1 MLLELELGIDD
12 AEAFIAHGSIPQKG
26 TLTSFGSYTPPGIT
40 WMMMPGALIFRDP
53 RLFEL
58 PGCALLYI
66 GTLLGIF
73 LLTRTH
79 FGAATAYL
87 AVALW
92 GFSELGLIFAQ
103 SSWARSH
110 PFFYVFFFIIL
121 IYFF

>member
-1 MLLELELGIDD
+1 MHLSKHVACPTLFICLIGILGMVLAFQGWNTRTFNFDLIPFIDD
-12 AEAFIAHGSIPQKG
+12 AHAFIAYGSIPQKG

-40 WMMMPGALIFRDP
+40 WFMVPGELIFRDP

-87 AVALW
+87 
-92 GFSELGLIFAQ
+92 
-103 SSWARSH
+103 
-110 PFFYVFFFIIL
+110 
-121 IYFF
+121 